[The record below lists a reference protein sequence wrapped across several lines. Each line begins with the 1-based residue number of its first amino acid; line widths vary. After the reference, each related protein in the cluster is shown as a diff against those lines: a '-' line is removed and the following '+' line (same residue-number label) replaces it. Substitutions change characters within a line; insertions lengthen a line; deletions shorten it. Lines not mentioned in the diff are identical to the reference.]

1 MNEIKVFPIGK
12 IENEN
17 DETKIFLNPAYRAG
31 LKGLGEYSHA
41 QVLWWMDGCDNDKDR
56 GTLVEKKPYAKGPE
70 EIGVFALR
78 SPERPNPIAV
88 SNVNI
93 VYVDESAGTIGLSYI
108 CLLYTSIESNLFIR
122 YAINKFA
129 GIDLTYDK

>member
-17 DETKIFLNPAYRAG
+17 DETKILLDPAYRAG

-70 EIGVFALR
+70 EIGVFAILSQCPMLISYMWMSR
-78 SPERPNPIAV
+78 PERLACP
-88 SNVNI
+88 
-93 VYVDESAGTIGLSYI
+93 TWM
-108 CLLYTSIESNLFIR
+108 LFQ
-122 YAINKFA
+122 AA
-129 GIDLTYDK
+129 

>member
-41 QVLWWMDGCDNDKDR
+41 QVLWWMAAIMIR
-56 GTLVEKKPYAKGPE
+56 IVELLSKRSLMQKGRKRL
-70 EIGVFALR
+70 AYLR
-78 SPERPNPIAV
+78 SAHLKGRILSQCPMLISYMWMSRPERLACP
-88 SNVNI
+88 
-93 VYVDESAGTIGLSYI
+93 TWM
-108 CLLYTSIESNLFIR
+108 LFR
-122 YAINKFA
+122 AA
-129 GIDLTYDK
+129 

>member
-1 MNEIKVFPIGK
+1 MTEIKVFPIGK

-41 QVLWWMDGCDNDKDR
+41 QVLWWMDGCDNYKDR

-93 VYVDESAGTIGLSYI
+93 VWPVISWKT
-108 CLLYTSIESNLFIR
+108 CSISS
-122 YAINKFA
+122 
-129 GIDLTYDK
+129 

>member
-56 GTLVEKKPYAKGPE
+56 GTLVEKKPYAKGRKRL
-70 EIGVFALR
+70 AYLR
-78 SPERPNPIAV
+78 SAHLKGRILSQCPMLISYMWMSRPERLACP
-88 SNVNI
+88 
-93 VYVDESAGTIGLSYI
+93 TWM
-108 CLLYTSIESNLFIR
+108 LFR
-122 YAINKFA
+122 AA
-129 GIDLTYDK
+129 